1 MSIIWLKVSSDEA
14 SIVTKAS
21 MGGRG
26 GGCTIIIFYDVYLS
40 LNHFSFIFVSTS
52 NEYTQSKY
60 LQLVKIKLP

>member
-1 MSIIWLKVSSDEA
+1 MSIIWLKVSSEEA

-21 MGGRG
+21 IGGC
-26 GGCTIIIFYDVYLS
+26 CTIIIFYDVYLS

-60 LQLVKIKLP
+60 LQLVKIKPP

>member
-1 MSIIWLKVSSDEA
+1 MSIIWLKVSSEEA

-21 MGGRG
+21 MGGR